1 MVDYEALGK
10 RIRYRRRMMKL
21 SQKQVADAINIS
33 VSFYGN
39 IERGLRIPSIDT
51 LVDVANHLETS
62 TDFLLAES
70 LTVAGKQHTREE
82 LRILS
87 RFLRD
92 QIREL
97 DYGAEG
103 SKLPADDED
112 EEP

>member
-70 LTVAGKQHTREE
+70 LAVAGKQHTRH
-82 LRILS
+82 S
-87 RFLRD
+87 S
-92 QIREL
+92 
-97 DYGAEG
+97 YGCTFRQTHCYISICGPGPEAYR
-103 SKLPADDED
+103 SF
-112 EEP
+112 